1 MKKLYLLTGIFMLAI
16 ATSIK
21 AQNAHEDFQSFRQ
34 RMHSNYNT
42 FRRGI
47 LDDYAQFLDNAWKE
61 FSSFAGTKRNTVPKP
76 DAAPVYTPSESPVAE
91 PQPVTPTI
99 APQKVIPTTPPVPHA
114 PVDTPTEP
122 TSVPEVTIRNANI
135 TLYGLSLLIPQ
146 IDFHDVLG
154 NVSEQ
159 NISSYWKAIHQT
171 DTDKCINA
179 LSQYATQYHLG
190 DYCTFTMIMR
200 YAENIL
206 RTQSSSAQRILA
218 QYLMLAL
225 GYDVRLALADGEV
238 RLLLPFQQQVYG
250 NSYFIQ
256 QDIKFYIFP
265 NRENEKVSAHI
276 CQLPKNKDAGR
287 KINLII
293 NPSCILPM
301 KPQAYSISNNHLS
314 LSGVVNTN
322 IIELM
327 KNYPAMDIPCYASS
341 NPDRQLRKEIVEQIK
356 KQVKGMDGMQAI
368 DALLHFVQKAFLYQT
383 DEEQFGA
390 GVEKAFF
397 VEETLYYPYCDCEDR
412 SIFFAYLV
420 RNILGMEVHL
430 VTYPGHACT
439 AVALPQTPIQKDVVS
454 YSYNGKRYYICDPT
468 YIGANAGSCMPA
480 YINETPKVNE
490 W

>member
-1 MKKLYLLTGIFMLAI
+1 M
-16 ATSIK
+16 
-21 AQNAHEDFQSFRQ
+21 
-34 RMHSNYNT
+34 
-42 FRRGI
+42 
-47 LDDYAQFLDNAWKE
+47 
-61 FSSFAGTKRNTVPKP
+61 
-76 DAAPVYTPSESPVAE
+76 
-91 PQPVTPTI
+91 
-99 APQKVIPTTPPVPHA
+99 
-114 PVDTPTEP
+114 
-122 TSVPEVTIRNANI
+122 
-135 TLYGLSLLIPQ
+135 
-146 IDFHDVLG
+146 
-154 NVSEQ
+154 
-159 NISSYWKAIHQT
+159 KAIHQT

-206 RTQSSSAQRILA
+206 RTQGSSAQRILA

-276 CQLPKNKDAGR
+276 CQLPRNKDAGR

-356 KQVKGMDGMQAI
+356 SK
-368 DALLHFVQKAFLYQT
+368 
-383 DEEQFGA
+383 
-390 GVEKAFF
+390 
-397 VEETLYYPYCDCEDR
+397 
-412 SIFFAYLV
+412 
-420 RNILGMEVHL
+420 
-430 VTYPGHACT
+430 
-439 AVALPQTPIQKDVVS
+439 
-454 YSYNGKRYYICDPT
+454 
-468 YIGANAGSCMPA
+468 
-480 YINETPKVNE
+480 
-490 W
+490 